1 MSSFTGNNKCG
12 GINMSVGEF
21 LNHIKH
27 KSLKIRIVDRDV
39 EFEGTLGEYET
50 SLVKSEI
57 NYKLINIVFPDE
69 FHPGGLVILLAV
81 NVAEEE

>member
-1 MSSFTGNNKCG
+1 MCL
-12 GINMSVGEF
+12 GEF

-50 SLVKSEI
+50 SVVKSEI
-57 NYKLINIVFPDE
+57 NYRPINVVFPNEDT
-69 FHPGGLVILLAV
+69 PGGLVILLGGDV
-81 NVAEEE
+81 IEELFNE